1 MDSSQTQNINKNYS
15 NQQNKI
21 NESLQEDEEENK
33 SIIKTTENKPIINN
47 NNNQNFIQLP
57 DLNSLC
63 CYICT
68 DFYTHEKKPLILVCG
83 HTFCEGCLSALFDSC
98 KEIQCSFCK
107 IITKLEKFDDM
118 IVNYSMLSLCEIIQ
132 EKNKD
137 NINLNLNN
145 CNLNNENN
153 NNNLNTSILIP
164 AFKAY
169 DKFNLANNNQY
180 FFGINNN
187 SASNNKS
194 KQCEMC
200 TKFSNVSEIDKL
212 LECQECEIITCKDC
226 FYIHKNHKLTNIVDF
241 IEAKSESLLKACN
254 GYKDLS
260 AKMAALHKKMDKS
273 ELEKL
278 VRVEKEK
285 LNAHFREVK
294 NLLEKNQEI
303 ILHTMDKLLT
313 DYINS
318 IDEFKKNVKIF
329 NSDSQRYYN
338 VITEFSSFH
347 KIENKE
353 RQKILRLFNFNQ
365 FCNEIKQ
372 FNGSVADKLSSL
384 ISSEVFF
391 KDFLNKLKNVVAYK
405 NKILKI
411 AKLANEKAT
420 RGLSSDNKVYFFKSF
435 KRI

>member
-1 MDSSQTQNINKNYS
+1 MDSSNLTNKKHLNN
-15 NQQNKI
+15 NQQIKN
-21 NESLQEDEEENK
+21 NESLIEEENK
-33 SIIKTTENKPIINN
+33 SVINIDDNNCNNKTNKI
-47 NNNQNFIQLP
+47 QNFIQLP

-68 DFYTHEKKPLILVCG
+68 EFYTHEKKPLILVCG
-83 HTFCEGCLSALFDSC
+83 HTFCESCLLALFDSC

-118 IVNYSMLSLCEIIQ
+118 IVNYSMLSLCEMIK

-137 NINLNLNN
+137 NLNLNM
-145 CNLNNENN
+145 NNHFNN
-153 NNNLNTSILIP
+153 SDNNAVNTSILIP

-169 DKFNLANNNQY
+169 DKFSFANENGLLNL
-180 FFGINNN
+180 
-187 SASNNKS
+187 NNKNCKS
-194 KQCEMC
+194 KICTMC
-200 TKFSNVSEIDKL
+200 TQFSNVNEIDKL

-226 FYIHKNHKLTNIVDF
+226 FYNHKNHKLTNIVDF
-241 IEAKSESLLKACN
+241 VESKSESLLKSCN
-254 GYKDLS
+254 RYKDLS
-260 AKMAALHKKMDKS
+260 TKMASLHKKMDKT

-278 VRVEKEK
+278 VRLEKEK
-285 LNAHFREVK
+285 LNSYFRDIK
-294 NLLEKNQEI
+294 NLLEKNKEI
-303 ILHTMDKLLT
+303 ILHSMDKLLN
-313 DYINS
+313 DYTQS

-338 VITEFSSFH
+338 IITEFSVFH

-372 FNGSVADKLSSL
+372 FNNSVEDKMNSL
-384 ISSEVFF
+384 ISSEIFF
-391 KDFLNKLKNVVAYK
+391 KDFIDKLKSIVAYK

-411 AKLANEKAT
+411 AKLANEKST
-420 RGLSSDNKVYFFKSF
+420 KGLSRDNKVYFFKSF
-435 KRI
+435 KRV

>member
-1 MDSSQTQNINKNYS
+1 MEGSLTQNRKNFNINNH
-15 NQQNKI
+15 I
-21 NESLQEDEEENK
+21 NNDESQVEDENK
-33 SIIKTTENKPIINN
+33 SLINIENEKSNN
-47 NNNQNFIQLP
+47 HNTNQNQNPNFIQLP

-83 HTFCEGCLSALFDSC
+83 HTFCEGCLLALFDSC

-118 IVNYSMLSLCEIIQ
+118 IVNYSMLHLCEMIQ

-137 NINLNLNN
+137 NLNLNLNS
-145 CNLNNENN
+145 NNDNN
-153 NNNLNTSILIP
+153 NNVNTSILIP

-169 DKFNLANNNQY
+169 DKFNLASNQN
-180 FFGINNN
+180 FLIGNTKNGI
-187 SASNNKS
+187 S
-194 KQCEMC
+194 KTCEAC
-200 TKFSNVSEIDKL
+200 TIFSNVSEIDKL
-212 LECQECEIITCKDC
+212 LECQECEVITCKDC
-226 FYIHKNHKLTNIVDF
+226 FYYHKNHKLTNIVDF
-241 IEAKSESLLKACN
+241 IEAKSENLLKTCN
-254 GYKDLS
+254 SYKELS
-260 AKMAALHKKMDKS
+260 SKMASLHKKMDKS

-278 VRVEKEK
+278 VRIEKEK
-285 LNAHFREVK
+285 LNAHFREIK

-303 ILHTMDKLLT
+303 ILHSMDKLLS

-318 IDEFKKNVKIF
+318 IDDFKKNVKIF

-338 VITEFSSFH
+338 IITEFSSFH

-365 FCNEIKQ
+365 FCNEIKH
-372 FNGSVADKLSSL
+372 FNNSVFDKNNSL
-384 ISSEVFF
+384 ISSEIFF
-391 KDFLNKLKNVVAYK
+391 KDFLNKLKNIVGYK
-405 NKILKI
+405 NKILKV

-420 RGLSSDNKVYFFKSF
+420 KGLSCDNKVYFFKSF
-435 KRI
+435 KRN

>member
-1 MDSSQTQNINKNYS
+1 MDSSQTQNKNKNYS
-15 NQQNKI
+15 NQQIKN
-21 NESLQEDEEENK
+21 NESLTEENK
-33 SIIKTTENKPIINN
+33 SKIKTENRAINN
-47 NNNQNFIQLP
+47 NNNDNNNQNFIQLP

-145 CNLNNENN
+145 NNNNENN

-169 DKFNLANNNQY
+169 DKFNLANNQNI
-180 FFGINNN
+180 FGNINNT
-187 SASNNKS
+187 SNNKS

-212 LECQECEIITCKDC
+212 LECQECEVITCKDC

-260 AKMAALHKKMDKS
+260 AKMASLHKKMDKG

-303 ILHTMDKLLT
+303 KLHTMDKLLT
-313 DYINS
+313 DYLNS

-372 FNGSVADKLSSL
+372 FNSSVADKLGSL

-405 NKILKI
+405 NKILNI
-411 AKLANEKAT
+411 AKLANEKVT
-420 RGLSSDNKVYFFKSF
+420 RGLSSDNKVSFFKSF
-435 KRI
+435 KRN